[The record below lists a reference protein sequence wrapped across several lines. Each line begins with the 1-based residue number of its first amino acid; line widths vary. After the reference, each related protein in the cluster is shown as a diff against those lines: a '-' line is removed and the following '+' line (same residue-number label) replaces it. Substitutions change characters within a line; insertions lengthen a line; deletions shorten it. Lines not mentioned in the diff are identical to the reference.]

1 MTDFNKQ
8 HSSISAKQQ
17 NFSFIL
23 KLSKQQ
29 MTDKSFKDSLLDN
42 IYDCLVLYLQEQSYD
57 IAFPELCLPLIIRV
71 CIRRA
76 IFSHLNV

>member
-1 MTDFNKQ
+1 
-8 HSSISAKQQ
+8 
-17 NFSFIL
+17 
-23 KLSKQQ
+23 